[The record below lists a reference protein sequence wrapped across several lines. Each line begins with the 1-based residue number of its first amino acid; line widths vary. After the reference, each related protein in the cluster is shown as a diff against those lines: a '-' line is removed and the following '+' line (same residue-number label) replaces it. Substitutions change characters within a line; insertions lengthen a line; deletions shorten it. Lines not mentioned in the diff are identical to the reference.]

1 MDEFNPQEMV
11 SGMDEDARVQ
21 IAQRVG
27 AHLIGEDLP
36 AADRRAAELLAYSL
50 ARDTIERVRTALSVA
65 IRQARHLP
73 RDLAMTLAHDVD
85 AVACPFLGFTDV
97 FSDAEWQ
104 SLILT
109 ISRSA
114 RITVA
119 GRESMNDGLACL
131 LAEMGDSV
139 VAETLIEN
147 PHAPMSA
154 AVCDVLLDRFAPEIW
169 VIDKLADR
177 DDLLADI
184 VVRLLSQVSAAARE
198 KLAATYMRDD
208 LTDSLAMDAETAALL
223 DSIKSLT
230 TTDLVAAAETLHG
243 NNRLTLH
250 LLLAAARN
258 GQPAFFEIG
267 LSVVSGRSLAHIRS
281 VLGRA
286 DEKTVRRLFAKIGVP
301 GHLMEDFWAE
311 VGNLRRAQVA

>member
-1 MDEFNPQEMV
+1 
-11 SGMDEDARVQ
+11 
-21 IAQRVG
+21 
-27 AHLIGEDLP
+27 
-36 AADRRAAELLAYSL
+36 
-50 ARDTIERVRTALSVA
+50 
-65 IRQARHLP
+65 
-73 RDLAMTLAHDVD
+73 
-85 AVACPFLGFTDV
+85 
-97 FSDAEWQ
+97 
-104 SLILT
+104 
-109 ISRSA
+109 
-114 RITVA
+114 
-119 GRESMNDGLACL
+119 MNDGLACL

-250 LLLAAARN
+250 LLLAAGAERSAGIFRN
-258 GQPAFFEIG
+258 RPVGRLGPQPRPYQKR
-267 LSVVSGRSLAHIRS
+267 SRPGR
-281 VLGRA
+281 
-286 DEKTVRRLFAKIGVP
+286 
-301 GHLMEDFWAE
+301 
-311 VGNLRRAQVA
+311 